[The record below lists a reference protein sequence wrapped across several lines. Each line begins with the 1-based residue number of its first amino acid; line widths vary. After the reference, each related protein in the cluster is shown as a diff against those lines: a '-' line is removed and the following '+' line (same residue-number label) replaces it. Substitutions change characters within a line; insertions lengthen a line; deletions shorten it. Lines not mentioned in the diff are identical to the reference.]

1 MNRRIL
7 SREAERDLRNIH
19 EFIADRN
26 PAAADRIISHLELG
40 ISLLFENPA
49 MGRERPELADNL
61 RSFLVEGYIIYYY
74 PMTAGVEIAR
84 IAHGS
89 MDAHRLFR

>member
-26 PAAADRIISHLELG
+26 PAAADRIISRLEIG
-40 ISLLFENPA
+40 MSLLFANPA
-49 MGRERPELADNL
+49 MGRERPELAANL
-61 RSFLVEGYIIYYY
+61 RSFRVEGYLIYYY
-74 PMTAGVEIAR
+74 PAADGIEIAR

-89 MDAHRLFR
+89 MDASRLFR